1 MALSVPLSRFTSRVG
16 GGSAFFVRQN
26 RPLSLMTLKKVSLFA
41 AIGLAVYVGMLLFQQ
56 IRYAGVEYG
65 HSVRFSGIL
74 QSMLLLPLA
83 AFCWVVSR
91 KGFGGE
97 TTPDKESTSKY
108 WVGAVVSPLV
118 FIALGMFVAFLSPRN
133 ENDWLG
139 MRLLVPAGLGMLIG
153 CASAVYCSVVS
164 VRRNEKYCLIA
175 LLVGFPCAAGLV
187 WSLAPFLRYLIFK

>member
-1 MALSVPLSRFTSRVG
+1 
-16 GGSAFFVRQN
+16 
-26 RPLSLMTLKKVSLFA
+26 MTLKKVSLFA
-41 AIGLAVYVGMLLFQQ
+41 AICLVVYVGFLLFQQ

-91 KGFGGE
+91 RGIGE
-97 TTPDKESTSKY
+97 ETSPDKESTSKY
-108 WVGAVVSPLV
+108 WLGALASPLV
-118 FIALGMFVAFLSPRN
+118 FIGLGILFAFLSPRN

-153 CASAVYCSVVS
+153 CASSVYFSVVS
-164 VRRNEKYCLIA
+164 VRRNEKFCLVA
-175 LLVGFPCAAGLV
+175 LVAGFPCAAGLV